1 MSNLIES
8 YQPAIFDMDAFY
20 WDILAQPQAECHL
33 LPDLPAE
40 ARMIRVQ
47 ASYKD
52 TTIWL
57 LDDLRGNIKS
67 FTSYRSLAQAMLEI
81 AGKDKWK

>member
-8 YQPAIFDMDAFY
+8 YQPAIFDIDAFY

-47 ASYKD
+47 TGYKD

-57 LDDLRGNIKS
+57 LDDLHGNIESYTKS
-67 FTSYRSLAQAMLEI
+67 HHLAQAMLQI
-81 AGKDKWK
+81 GGKNTWR